1 MYSSALL
8 LLLHFCRKNTNF
20 TLEKQIFVHFF
31 TLRSKKSFPY
41 IAIYIAPQYR
51 YHCFCRQFI
60 VIIESF
66 MSINCVFSPLL
77 KN

>member
-41 IAIYIAPQYR
+41 IAIYIAPQYC
-51 YHCFCRQFI
+51 YCCRQFI

-66 MSINCVFSPLL
+66 MSIKCVFSPLH